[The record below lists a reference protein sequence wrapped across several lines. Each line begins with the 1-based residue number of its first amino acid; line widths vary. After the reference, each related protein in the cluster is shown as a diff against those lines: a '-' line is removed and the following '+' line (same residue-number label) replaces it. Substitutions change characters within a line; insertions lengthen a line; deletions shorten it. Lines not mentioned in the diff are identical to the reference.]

1 MGGGDDMNTPTTEMP
16 LETAM
21 SESEALPPS
30 PFAPVPIDPRE
41 RAGCRKAA
49 LGGCA
54 FLILLFGV
62 AAVWFVTNAPEV
74 LRWGLGLSEQ
84 QLSARIAA
92 DVPAPDRARLRAA
105 FAAARASLGTRSDPQ
120 ALSAF
125 QAKMLDLS
133 KKKELGRE
141 DVVALAE
148 TLERL
153 AGPSSPA
160 SPPSPPS
167 STPSAEP

>member
-1 MGGGDDMNTPTTEMP
+1 
-16 LETAM
+16 M
-21 SESEALPPS
+21 SEPEILPPS

-54 FLILLFGV
+54 VLILLFGV
-62 AAVWFVTNAPEV
+62 AAVWFVAKAPEV

-92 DVPAPDRARLRAA
+92 EVPAPDRARLHAA
-105 FAAARASLGTRSDPQ
+105 FEAARASLGTKSDPA

-125 QAKMLDLS
+125 QTKMLDLS
-133 KKKELGRE
+133 KKKELGRD

-153 AGPSSPA
+153 AGAAPPV
-160 SPPSPPS
+160 PSPPPAE
-167 STPSAEP
+167 TPSGPR